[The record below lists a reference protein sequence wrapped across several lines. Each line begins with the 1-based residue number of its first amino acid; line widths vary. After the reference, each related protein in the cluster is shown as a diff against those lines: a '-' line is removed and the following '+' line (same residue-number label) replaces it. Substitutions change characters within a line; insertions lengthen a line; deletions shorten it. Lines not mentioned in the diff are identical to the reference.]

1 MGVRCLNKFIN
12 KYCKKAICKIQL
24 NALYGKKLAID
35 TNIYMYKFT
44 ENNELIEQ
52 FYLMISLFKQHNIK
66 PIFIFDGKI
75 DSDKMNTILRRKHNK
90 IVAENKYNELLLDTN
105 PNHKDMVLLKK
116 QFTKVPRIM
125 FNEVKKL
132 IDIMGETYIDAPY
145 EADELCSWLVK
156 NNYAHGCL
164 SEDTDLFVYGCP
176 RVYKSIDLNTESLF
190 RYDYYCILKQMNI
203 DDVNFKQ
210 LCLISDNDYNY
221 NNKGFHYYYF
231 IYKKYKSTSFVETFY
246 DWLIINNYNF
256 NYRLLSN
263 LYKKFLLPKAFD
275 YHIDNKK
282 KFNKNDLIKF
292 LKNYNFIF
300 I

>member
-12 KYCKKAICKIQL
+12 KYCKQSISKIQF
-24 NALYGKKLAID
+24 NALYGKKLVID
-35 TNIYMYKFT
+35 TNNYMYKFT

-75 DSDKMNTILRRKHNK
+75 DSDKMNTILRRKNNK
-90 IVAENKYNELLLDTN
+90 IIAENKYNELLLDTN
-105 PNHKDMVLLKK
+105 PKDKEMVLLKK

-125 FNEVKKL
+125 FYEVKKL

-145 EADELCSWLVK
+145 EAEELCSWLVK

-176 RVYKSIDLNTESLF
+176 RVYKSINLNTETLF
-190 RYDYYCILKQMNI
+190 MYDYCSVLKQMNI
-203 DDVNFKQ
+203 DDINFKQ
-210 LCLISDNDYNY
+210 LCLISDNDYND

-231 IYKKYKSTSFVETFY
+231 IYKKYKGTSFVETFY

-263 LYKKFLLPKAFD
+263 LYKKFILPKAFD
-275 YHIDNKK
+275 IRVDYKK